1 MADRWTHVA
10 RLLALHG
17 EASAALALLRCRLQG
32 LEKGRL
38 DEVAAR
44 MRELARHL
52 EALTKARGA
61 PRTLRLA
68 ARRHVASVAQLL
80 S

>member
-1 MADRWTHVA
+1 MPDRWAHIG

-17 EASAALALLRCRLQG
+17 EASAALALLRAQVAGRDG
-32 LEKGRL
+32 GRL
-38 DEVAAR
+38 DEVAGR

-52 EALTKARGA
+52 EGLTRARGA
-61 PRTLRLA
+61 PRPLRQA

-80 S
+80 G